1 VLLDL
6 RTRGTQ
12 GSGRGATIG
21 FDHGRNV
28 MRVFGWTLALA
39 FLGMLAIQPAKAGN
53 FGNSS
58 EIVVV
63 THVDIIPDSSGA
75 APQAAVG
82 LLTRFV
88 VDSRK
93 DPGVK
98 YFTLITWDPTKNH
111 FQLLEV
117 YRDIFSFNQHVS
129 ASHTTMFRDN
139 LQQYI
144 GAPYDERVYQPSQ
157 W

>member
-1 VLLDL
+1 
-6 RTRGTQ
+6 
-12 GSGRGATIG
+12 
-21 FDHGRNV
+21 
-28 MRVFGWTLALA
+28 MRVLGGTLALA

-63 THVDIIPDSSGA
+63 THIDIIPNSAGV
-75 APQAAVG
+75 APPAAVQ
-82 LLTRFV
+82 LLKQFV
-88 VDSRK
+88 VDSRE

-117 YRDIFSFNQHVS
+117 YKDMHSFDEHVS
-129 ASHTTMFRDN
+129 ESHTIEFRDD
-139 LQQYI
+139 LQPYI
-144 GAPYDERVYQPSQ
+144 GAPYDERLYQPSER
-157 W
+157 

>member
-1 VLLDL
+1 LFSL
-6 RTRGTQ
+6 RARGAQ
-12 GSGRGATIG
+12 DSGRGPTIG

-39 FLGMLAIQPAKAGN
+39 FLGVLAIQPAKAGN
-53 FGNSS
+53 FGNSG

-63 THVDIIPDSSGA
+63 THIDIIPNSAGV
-75 APQAAVG
+75 APPAAVT
-82 LLTRFV
+82 LLEQFV
-88 VDSRK
+88 LDSRS

-117 YRDIFSFNQHVS
+117 YRDMRSFNQHVS
-129 ASHTTMFRDN
+129 AQHTIDFRN
-139 LQQYI
+139 NFQQYI

-157 W
+157 L